1 MADEIELKLEL
12 THEAAAR
19 IELSG
24 LLSGDPRRVAQ
35 ISTYFDTPGR
45 ALAKA
50 GFSLRIRRAGRK
62 HVQTIKAAGEGAA
75 GLFVRSEWERAVTD
89 DNPVLDCTTPLP
101 TLLGEAVDA
110 VAPIFEVR
118 IDRHEWIVEHGE
130 ATIELVLDRGEVVA
144 GDRRSPVCEIEL
156 ELKSGDPA
164 ALFAFARRIDAVA
177 PVRLGVVTKSER
189 GCRLIAA
196 ASEMARAELIQL
208 DGEATAAQAFRRI
221 VQSCIRQFRLNEA
234 VLLTG
239 PNPEALHQARVA
251 LRRLRSAL
259 SIFRPMI
266 GADGEAL
273 GEALRWLASELGN
286 VRNLDM
292 LLERA
297 GHGPLHDRIAVAR
310 AAAYEHAHDV
320 LLSARARAIMLDL
333 AEWAATAN
341 WSGSSGGEA
350 DGDQPARGF
359 AVAALDRSHRK
370 VKRKGRRL
378 AHLDDETRHALR
390 KHAKKLRYA
399 TEFFAALFGR
409 KREKWGYKRF
419 VKALEALQDRLG
431 ALNDLV
437 VARKLLKSLGV
448 AEHPGAL
455 ALLMVDEK
463 GDLVEA
469 AADAHK
475 DLIDARRFW

>member
-12 THEAAAR
+12 TGDAAAR
-19 IELSG
+19 IEASG
-24 LLSGDPRRVAQ
+24 LLPGDPRKVRQ
-35 ISTYFDTPGR
+35 RSIYFDTPDR
-45 ALAKA
+45 DLARA
-50 GFSLRIRRAGRK
+50 GFSLRIRRSGRK
-62 HVQTIKAAGEGAA
+62 RIQTVKASGAGAA

-89 DNPVLDCTTPLP
+89 DNPVLDCTTPLA
-101 TLLGEAVDA
+101 TLLGDALDA
-110 VAPIFEVR
+110 VAPAFEVK
-118 IDRHEWIVEHGE
+118 IDRHEWIVVEGD
-130 ATIELVLDRGEVVA
+130 AIIELVLDRGEVVA
-144 GDRRSPVCEIEL
+144 GERRSPVCEIEL

-164 ALFAFARRIDAVA
+164 ALFALARRIDAVA

-189 GCRLIAA
+189 GYRLIAA
-196 ASEMARAELIQL
+196 AAAMARAERIQL
-208 DGEATAAQAFRRI
+208 DGEATVAQAFRRI

-234 VLLTG
+234 VLLTE

-266 GADGEAL
+266 GADGVAL
-273 GEALRWLASELGN
+273 GEDLRWLASELGN

-297 GHGPLHDRIAVAR
+297 GHGPLHDRIAAAR
-310 AAAYEHAHDV
+310 TAAYEHVHDA
-320 LLSARARAIMLDL
+320 LLSARVRGIMLDL

-359 AVAALDRSHRK
+359 AVAALDRFRRK

-378 AHLDDETRHALR
+378 AHLDDEARHALR

-399 TEFFAALFGR
+399 TEFFAPFFGR
-409 KREKWGYKRF
+409 KREQRRYKRF
-419 VKALEALQDRLG
+419 IRALEALQDRLG

-437 VARKLLKSLGV
+437 TARAVLTALGV
-448 AEHPGAL
+448 EGAAASTLLAE
-455 ALLMVDEK
+455 DDK
-463 GDLVEA
+463 GDLIDA
-469 AADAHK
+469 AADAQE
-475 DLIDARRFW
+475 DLVDTRRFW

>member
-12 THEAAAR
+12 TGDAAAR
-19 IELSG
+19 IEASG
-24 LLSGDPRRVAQ
+24 LLPGDPRKVRQ
-35 ISTYFDTPGR
+35 RSIYFDTPDR
-45 ALAKA
+45 DLARA
-50 GFSLRIRRAGRK
+50 GFSLRIRRSGRK
-62 HVQTIKAAGEGAA
+62 RIQTVKASGAGAA

-89 DNPVLDCTTPLP
+89 DNPVLDCTTPLA
-101 TLLGEAVDA
+101 TLLGDALDA
-110 VAPIFEVR
+110 VAPAFEVK
-118 IDRHEWIVEHGE
+118 IDRHEWIVVEGD
-130 ATIELVLDRGEVVA
+130 AIIELVLDRGEVVA
-144 GDRRSPVCEIEL
+144 GERRSPVCEIEL

-164 ALFAFARRIDAVA
+164 ALFALARRIDTVV

-189 GCRLIAA
+189 GYRLIAA
-196 ASEMARAELIQL
+196 ASAMARAERIQL
-208 DGEATAAQAFRRI
+208 DGEATVAQAFRRI

-234 VLLTG
+234 VLLTE

-266 GADGEAL
+266 GADGVAL
-273 GEALRWLASELGN
+273 GEDLRWLASELGN

-297 GHGPLHDRIAVAR
+297 GHGSLHDRIAAAR
-310 AAAYEHAHDV
+310 TAAYEHVHDV
-320 LLSARARAIMLDL
+320 LLSARVRGIMLDL

-359 AVAALDRSHRK
+359 AVAALDRFRRK

-378 AHLDDETRHALR
+378 AHLDDEARHALR

-399 TEFFAALFGR
+399 AEFFAPFFGR
-409 KREKWGYKRF
+409 KREQRRYKRF
-419 VKALEALQDRLG
+419 IKALEALQDRLG

-437 VARKLLKSLGV
+437 TARAVLTALGV
-448 AEHPGAL
+448 EGPAASTLFAE
-455 ALLMVDEK
+455 DDK
-463 GDLVEA
+463 GDLVDA
-469 AADAHK
+469 AADAQE
-475 DLIDARRFW
+475 DLVDTRRFW